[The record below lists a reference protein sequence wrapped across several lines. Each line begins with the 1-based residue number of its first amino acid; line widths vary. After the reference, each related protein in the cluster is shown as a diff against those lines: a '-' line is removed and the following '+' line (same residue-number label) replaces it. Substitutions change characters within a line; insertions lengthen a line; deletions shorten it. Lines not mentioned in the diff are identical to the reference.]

1 MVYRGRRFFPIACIC
16 SFFLGFES
24 GGFQYSLLKIAT
36 ELNISGV
43 QNGILVAAQ
52 YSAIM
57 VMPVLFGK
65 IADRVGKRRILFFF
79 CLVFCLGCLGISV
92 FPGYVFALGSVFVI
106 GAGYSVCESM
116 SAAILA
122 DEGSGKSGQLL
133 SYAQC
138 LFSLG
143 AVLSPQYLRFVER
156 AAGWSWESLFMTC
169 GAAFFGVALV
179 LRPCSHGDDFLK
191 KTVSMAKDS
200 GGKQRIKGRFLLLI
214 FAMFVYGGMEVGIS
228 YYIDTYLRSVLQMA
242 EQTADVI
249 SMFWLLMIPLRFI
262 NGMLYKYKRAILPAC
277 LFTASLALV
286 YLGAGPPNPG
296 GGWLAFALL
305 GGCLGP
311 VWPILMST
319 GAESD
324 RKNSGLLTGMMSVG
338 CGCGAVLLPILLG
351 YSVDHWGIRNGF
363 LVTGV
368 LSVCGGLAGAGYFRS
383 KATEVHSEK

>member
-1 MVYRGRRFFPIACIC
+1 MENRGRKFFPIACIC

-24 GGFQYSLLKIAT
+24 GGFQYSLLKIAA
-36 ELNISGV
+36 ELDISGV

-57 VMPVLFGK
+57 VMPVLFGRM
-65 IADRVGKRRILFFF
+65 ADRVGKRSVLFFF

-92 FPGYVFALGSVFVI
+92 FPGYLPALGSVFVI

-122 DEGSGKSGQLL
+122 DEGNGKSGRLL

-143 AVLSPQYLRFVER
+143 AVISPQFLRFVER
-156 AAGWSWESLFMTC
+156 VAGWSWESLFLTC
-169 GAAFFGVALV
+169 GAAFLGVALL
-179 LRPCSHGDDFLK
+179 LRSRNPEN
-191 KTVSMAKDS
+191 DS
-200 GGKQRIKGRFLLLI
+200 LEEGISGVKESGERKRIEGRFLLLV

-228 YYIDTYLRSVLQMA
+228 YYIDTYLRSVIQMP
-242 EQTADVI
+242 EKSADVI
-249 SMFWLLMIPLRFI
+249 SVFWLLMIPLRFI
-262 NGMLYKYKRAILPAC
+262 NGLLYKWKRAILPAC
-277 LFTASLALV
+277 FLTAALTLL
-286 YLGAGPPNPG
+286 YLTFGSANVGGAC
-296 GGWLAFALL
+296 LAFALL

-324 RKNSGLLTGMMSVG
+324 RKNAGFLTGILSVG
-338 CGCGAVLLPILLG
+338 CGCGAVLLPVLLG
-351 YSVDHWGIRNGF
+351 YSVDHWGIRSGF
-363 LVTGV
+363 LAIGV
-368 LSVCGGLAGAGYFRS
+368 LSVCGGLAAVGR
-383 KATEVHSEK
+383 HR